1 MSLKNLVKFLM
12 HPVKVFFN
20 KKRNMNLLRA
30 LSTLSMDKFGVT
42 LIDIGAAGDIEP
54 RWKQIEPFLCY
65 VGFEPDKRSRSLLI
79 SKSNSCL
86 NYQILPY
93 AVWDS
98 VGVIEINLCRSPGT
112 SSYFI
117 PNQPFLDLFPD
128 PRRFDILETP
138 KLKSTTLDNLDLT
151 YADFIKLDIQGGE
164 LNALKGGEGL
174 LKTTLGIEI
183 EVEFTAMYKKQPLF
197 GEICTFLNSLEFEFI
212 DFVNLCRWE
221 RASHNSYGQCVFGD
235 ALFLRSP
242 EYMVK
247 KNLDKD
253 SLSKYFSICLL
264 YNRFDLIDRTASL
277 LPDNL
282 AKNYADFLRRI
293 EPFRRKNKVVRL
305 LNNLVRSFLALF
317 GAEYRTHL
325 LY

>member
-1 MSLKNLVKFLM
+1 MSLKNLVKIFM

-30 LSTLSMDKFGVT
+30 LSTLPMDNTGLT

-54 RWKQIEPFLCY
+54 RWKRIEPFLSY
-65 VGFEPDKRSRSLLI
+65 VGFEPDERSRSLLI

-98 VGVIEINLCRSPGT
+98 VGLIEINLCRSPGA
-112 SSYFI
+112 SSHYI

-128 PRRFDILETP
+128 PRRFDVLETL

-151 YADFIKLDIQGGE
+151 SADFIKLDIQGGE
-164 LNALKGGEGL
+164 LNALKGGRNL
-174 LKTTLGIEI
+174 LETTLGIEI

-197 GEICTFLNSLEFEFI
+197 GEICTFFNNLEFEFI

-221 RASHNSYGQCVFGD
+221 RPSHNSYGQCVFGD

-242 EYMVK
+242 EYMIK
-247 KNLDKD
+247 KNLNKD

-264 YNRFDLIDRTASL
+264 YNRFDLIDKTISL

-282 AKNYADFLRRI
+282 AKTYADFLTRA
-293 EPFRRKNKVVRL
+293 EPFRRTNKVVRF
-305 LNNLVRSFLALF
+305 LNNLGRSVLTLF
-317 GAEYRTHL
+317 GVEYRTHL